1 MFIIIIMV
9 ILIAAILFGLIM
21 MIIDYPI
28 YLCSANSIKF
38 KSFKSF
44 YNINPGKWEL
54 HDDYVNY
61 LKPFEYYYNSYNR
74 VKFRFN
80 FIDYYRYRLWKH
92 NLETQKRKIKDYKEY
107 QDVLEEI
114 KKDIA
119 AFEKNNIAETEKQL
133 NDIWKGLK

>member
-1 MFIIIIMV
+1 MFIIIIV
-9 ILIAAILFGLIM
+9 LAILIVAILFGILM
-21 MIIDYPI
+21 MIIDYPY
-28 YLCSANSIKF
+28 YLYGTNSIKF

-61 LKPFEYYYNSYNR
+61 LKLGRYYYGYDR

-92 NLETQKRKIKDYKEY
+92 NLETQKRKAKYYKEY

-119 AFEKNNIAETEKQL
+119 AFEENNAAETEKRL
-133 NDIWKGLK
+133 NDIWEGSK

>member
-1 MFIIIIMV
+1 MFIIIIGV

-21 MIIDYPI
+21 MIIDYPY
-28 YLCSANSIKF
+28 YLYGTNPIKF

-44 YNINPGKWEL
+44 YNINPCKWEL

-61 LKPFEYYYNSYNR
+61 RYYSYDR

-92 NLETQKRKIKDYKEY
+92 NLETQKRKAKYYKEY

-119 AFEKNNIAETEKQL
+119 AFEENNAAETEKRL
-133 NDIWKGLK
+133 NDIWKGSK